1 MNKMAIRIYTLIITL
16 NLKRLNAPT
25 KRLTEYI
32 QKQDQTGPVYMLSTR
47 NPLQI
52 QGESEVLGK
61 GIPCQWKSKES
72 WNNNTH
78 IRQNRL

>member
-1 MNKMAIRIYTLIITL
+1 MNKMAIRTYTLIITL
-16 NLKRLNAPT
+16 NLKRLNSPT

-52 QGESEVLGK
+52 
-61 GIPCQWKSKES
+61 
-72 WNNNTH
+72 
-78 IRQNRL
+78 